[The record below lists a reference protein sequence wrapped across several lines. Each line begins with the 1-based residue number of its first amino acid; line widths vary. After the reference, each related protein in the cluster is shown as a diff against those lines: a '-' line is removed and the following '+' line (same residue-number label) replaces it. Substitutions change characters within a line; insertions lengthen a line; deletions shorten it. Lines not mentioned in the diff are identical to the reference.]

1 MSRSLHA
8 LPVVLA
14 VAALSILMTSCAP
27 TVTNLAQI
35 RLINAMPDSQS
46 VDIYFNG
53 LKVVS
58 SLSFGGVY
66 PKPATPVAY
75 DSVKSGFI
83 AVEGFASG
91 TTVNP
96 ISPVGTIHLNGSTNY
111 TVVAVGLEL
120 SEAPPIAIEDND
132 TVPTAGT
139 LEYRMINASLNSPPT
154 GLDVY
159 VVPPGTNLTKFAPQL
174 NALDYAQSNTV
185 QVPAVSGGYSVLVT
199 INGSKTPII
208 TQLSTA
214 PAGSITT
221 IVILD
226 NSGGTSGISE
236 TPLVL
241 NDLN

>member
-1 MSRSLHA
+1 MSRSLPA

-14 VAALSILMTSCAP
+14 VVLSIFMASCAS
-27 TVTNLAQI
+27 TNLAQI

-46 VDIYFNG
+46 VDMYFDG

-58 SLSFGGVY
+58 SLPFGGVY

-75 DSVKSGFI
+75 ESVSSGFV
-83 AVEGFASG
+83 AVEGFAAG
-91 TTVNP
+91 TSTNP
-96 ISPVGTIHLNGSTNY
+96 ISPVGTVHLNGSTNY

-120 SEAPPIAIEDND
+120 SEAPPITIVDND

-139 LEYRMINASLNSPPT
+139 LEYRIINASLNSPPT

-159 VVPPGTNLTKFAPQL
+159 VVPPGTNLTKFTPQI
-174 NALDYAQSNTV
+174 NALDYGQSNTA

-199 INGSKTPII
+199 LNGSKTPII
-208 TQLSTA
+208 THISAA

-221 IVILD
+221 VVILD
-226 NSGGTSGISE
+226 NTGGTSGISAI
-236 TPLVL
+236 PLVL